1 MCDVCLETRLD
12 SAKLLLFFALFH
24 RCSLLLGFL
33 FLTLLTPQ
41 TDSVLD
47 MAVAVASLGKTLA
60 AVVAREWPE
69 LQVGAQMIS
78 RVAHLEEFVIA
89 EDASEHLI

>member
-1 MCDVCLETRLD
+1 MRHVCLRIRLY

-24 RCSLLLGFL
+24 RCSLLLSFL
-33 FLTLLTPQ
+33 LLTLLTPQ
-41 TDSVLD
+41 TNSVLD

-69 LQVGAQMIS
+69 LQVGAQMIR

>member
-1 MCDVCLETRLD
+1 
-12 SAKLLLFFALFH
+12 
-24 RCSLLLGFL
+24 
-33 FLTLLTPQ
+33 
-41 TDSVLD
+41 

-69 LQVGAQMIS
+69 LQVGAQMIR